1 MIPHQS
7 DKSNFRG
14 ETYKPMKEYHSSG
27 VPPLGCSLIQKEHEK
42 VVHEKEFESSPQRVS
57 NEAMR
62 EYLESHIPEAGM
74 TMYREDQEKR
84 LLKLKAK

>member
-1 MIPHQS
+1 M
-7 DKSNFRG
+7 
-14 ETYKPMKEYHSSG
+14 
-27 VPPLGCSLIQKEHEK
+27 
-42 VVHEKEFESSPQRVS
+42 VHEKEFESSPQRVS
-57 NEAMR
+57 NEAMK